1 MDIVIVGA
9 GLSGLTAAWQLEKAG
24 HRCTVLE
31 ARNRV
36 GGRTWSEQLD
46 NGAITERGG
55 EYIFPNEFAI
65 RQLAAE
71 LEVPIL
77 SHSILYGRRTVNGR
91 RLTPNELAESSALA
105 AATLRQMLADGETR
119 VSLERV
125 AAEAFG
131 ADYRAHPYYRR
142 VATSTIGD
150 PDRVSAEAVLLYE
163 SSTIGGYIED
173 GGHLLGGN
181 QTLTQTIASNMRG
194 QLRLEHPV
202 AAIEQSQS
210 GVQLTLEDGS
220 RLEADAAV
228 ISVPLP
234 LLNALNLEHELPE
247 QQQRALSHR
256 SMGVAAKLGVPISR
270 FDGEL
275 ALQNAEHTWWSW
287 RSLAADGEHRIAAIS
302 SFAGGTA
309 ALDHLDVANGS
320 ATWLAELQKMRRG
333 IELDGA
339 AVLTNWAADPWA
351 RGAYSVPGL
360 DWERADATA
369 FESAAGRLVLA
380 GEHTG
385 IAQSL
390 SGAVASGYRAAKIID
405 RELNT

>member
-1 MDIVIVGA
+1 MNIVIVGA
-9 GLSGLTAAWQLEKAG
+9 GLSGLTAAWELEKAG
-24 HRCTVLE
+24 HNCTVLE
-31 ARNRV
+31 ARGRV

-46 NGAITERGG
+46 NGAMTERGG

-65 RQLAAE
+65 RKLAAE

-91 RLTPNELAESSALA
+91 RLTPEELDASSALA
-105 AATLRQMLADGETR
+105 AATLRQMLADGDTR

-125 AAEAFG
+125 FAEAFG
-131 ADYRAHPYYRR
+131 ADYRMHPYYRR
-142 VATSTIGD
+142 VTTSTIGE
-150 PDRVSAEAVLLYE
+150 PSQVSAEAVLLYE
-163 SSTIGGYIED
+163 SSTVGGYIED

-181 QTLTQTIASNMRG
+181 QSLTQTIASKLRG
-194 QLRLEHPV
+194 EVRLEHPV
-202 AAIEQSQS
+202 SAVEQSPS

-220 RLEADAAV
+220 RIDADIAV

-234 LLNALNLEHELPE
+234 LLDALNLQHELPE
-247 QQQRALSHR
+247 AQQRALSHR

-275 ALQNAEHTWWSW
+275 ALQHAEYTWWSW
-287 RSLAADGEHRIAAIS
+287 RSLAQDGEHRIPALS
-302 SFAGGTA
+302 SFAGGSATLA
-309 ALDHLDVANGS
+309 HLDVANGP
-320 ATWLAELQKMRRG
+320 AAWLAELQTMRPG

-339 AVLTNWAADPWA
+339 VRLTNWAADPWA
-351 RGAYSVPGL
+351 QGAYSVPGL

-369 FESAAGRLVLA
+369 FEHAAGRLVIA

-385 IAQSL
+385 MAQSL
-390 SGAVASGYRAAKIID
+390 SGAVASGYRAAGIIE
-405 RELNT
+405 RELHT

>member
-1 MDIVIVGA
+1 MNIVIVGA
-9 GLSGLTAAWQLEKAG
+9 GLSGLTAAWELEKAG
-24 HRCTVLE
+24 HSCTVLE

-36 GGRTWSEQLD
+36 GGRTWSAQLD

-65 RQLAAE
+65 RKLAAE

-91 RLTPNELAESSALA
+91 RLTPDELSESSALA
-105 AATLRQMLADGETR
+105 ATTLKQMLADGETR

-125 AAEAFG
+125 CANAFG
-131 ADYRAHPYYRR
+131 PDYALHPYYRR
-142 VATSTIGD
+142 VTTSTIGD
-150 PDRVSAEAVLLYE
+150 PTQVSAEAVLLFE
-163 SSTIGGYIED
+163 SSTVGGYIED
-173 GGHLLGGN
+173 GGHLIGGN
-181 QTLTQTIASNMRG
+181 QSLTQTIASRLRG
-194 QLRLEHPV
+194 DVRLEHPV
-202 AAIEQSQS
+202 AAVEQHDS

-220 RLEADAAV
+220 RLDADAV
-228 ISVPLP
+228 VLSVPLP
-234 LLNALNLEHELPE
+234 LLQALQSQLVLPE
-247 QQQRALSHR
+247 AQQRALKHR

-275 ALQNAEHTWWSW
+275 ALQHAEHAWWSW
-287 RSLAADGEHRIAAIS
+287 RSLAKDGEHRIPAIS
-302 SFAGGTA
+302 SFAGGA
-309 ALDHLDVANGS
+309 ATLAHLDVANGP
-320 ATWLAELQKMRRG
+320 AGWLAQLQDMRRG

-339 AVLTNWAADPWA
+339 PLLTNWAEDPWA

-360 DWERADATA
+360 DWERADASA
-369 FESAAGRLVLA
+369 FDRAAGRLVIA

-385 IAQSL
+385 MAQSL
-390 SGAVASGYRAAKIID
+390 SGAVASGYRAAGIID